1 MKLLL
6 CLFVFAGLFVPS
18 PFVVLPSLPPFRLMQ
33 QQEAQTNTFR
43 QKHRKTENSTENWVS
58 LRLKERELNKQ
69 NSGNVNKNRMRER
82 ARHNKHTHT
91 PEKINIGE
99 TVDLKTHTYYLSIYK
114 KKFLFFPPKIKKR
127 KRNPAAQKNPSQ
139 KRGSSEGSVLSPIS
153 LLTEKTCCCPFTTEN
168 AGTDQ
173 EVSDACFW

>member
-1 MKLLL
+1 MFLGLWSPQYYLVIMSGREVYNRMWSCCCVCLYLPGCSFLL
-6 CLFVFAGLFVPS
+6 PS
-18 PFVVLPSLPPFRLMQ
+18 SFLPSLPPFRLMQ

-114 KKFLFFPPKIKKR
+114 KKFLFFP
-127 KRNPAAQKNPSQ
+127 QK
-139 KRGSSEGSVLSPIS
+139 
-153 LLTEKTCCCPFTTEN
+153 
-168 AGTDQ
+168 
-173 EVSDACFW
+173 